1 MSGIGLYKHY
11 WRAAVFAGLLFVGDI
26 SLAIA
31 GQDEDFAAGMISYRR
46 SDFATAMPHLRK
58 AADAGHAEAQ
68 AVLAAILDATDA
80 DEEAVTYYRKAAEA
94 GNLDGVFGLATMYAS
109 GDGIKKDIQQARSL
123 LIRAAEGGHKEATWL
138 LAQAYIRGELGFSE
152 DQRNGPEALKWIALA
167 ADQDFIVAID
177 AMEKAYRSGGYGLAV
192 DMAKADQLK
201 QRIQKIT
208 GVKEKKI
215 RKRGEPK

>member
-68 AVLAAILDATDA
+68 A
-80 DEEAVTYYRKAAEA
+80 
-94 GNLDGVFGLATMYAS
+94 
-109 GDGIKKDIQQARSL
+109 
-123 LIRAAEGGHKEATWL
+123 
-138 LAQAYIRGELGFSE
+138 
-152 DQRNGPEALKWIALA
+152 
-167 ADQDFIVAID
+167 
-177 AMEKAYRSGGYGLAV
+177 
-192 DMAKADQLK
+192 
-201 QRIQKIT
+201 
-208 GVKEKKI
+208 
-215 RKRGEPK
+215 